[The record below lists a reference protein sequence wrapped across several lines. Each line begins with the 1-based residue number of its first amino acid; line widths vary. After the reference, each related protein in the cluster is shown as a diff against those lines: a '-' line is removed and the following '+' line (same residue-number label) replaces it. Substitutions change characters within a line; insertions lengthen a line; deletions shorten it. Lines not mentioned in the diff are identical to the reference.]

1 MTTVTVAE
9 AIKQY
14 NKRNETKYDKVEVQI
29 KKEGVGTR
37 FENFYD
43 VHDII
48 EKYILCF
55 YGKNHRSGTERY
67 FRIDNASIIR
77 SEA

>member
-1 MTTVTVAE
+1 MTTVTE
-9 AIKQY
+9 AIEWY
-14 NKRNETKYDKVEVQI
+14 NKRNETTYHKIEVQI
-29 KKEGVGTR
+29 KKEGMVTQ

-43 VHDII
+43 VHDIV

-77 SEA
+77 SEV

>member
-1 MTTVTVAE
+1 MTTVAE
-9 AIKQY
+9 AVERF
-14 NKRNETKYDKVEVQI
+14 NKRNETTYHKIEVQI
-29 KKEGVGTR
+29 KKEGVDTQ

-43 VHDII
+43 VHDIV

-77 SEA
+77 SEV

>member
-1 MTTVTVAE
+1 MTTVAE
-9 AIKQY
+9 AIERF
-14 NKRNETKYDKVEVQI
+14 NKRNETTYHKIEVQI
-29 KKEGVGTR
+29 RKDGKVALY
-37 FENFYD
+37 ENFYD
-43 VHDII
+43 VHDIV

-77 SEA
+77 SEV

>member
-1 MTTVTVAE
+1 MTTVAE
-9 AIKQY
+9 AIDHF
-14 NKRNETKYDKVEVQI
+14 NKRNETTYHKIEVQI
-29 KKEGVGTR
+29 KKDDMVTQ

-67 FRIDNASIIR
+67 IRIDNASIIR
-77 SEA
+77 SEV